1 MTIISPYQR
10 QLVFTRSFSGSA
22 RSVRAKRG
30 FLKAF
35 RAIWKDGVENRPL
48 PVHGVCAVC
57 GVISLAILV
66 FGIQAV
72 LISFQ
77 KDALVAGLKQARV
90 QREELEIR
98 SAELLSPE
106 ALRIYA
112 DMVQLYQPTSI
123 RYLSAEVPAVAHN
136 VSVREVTP

>member
-35 RAIWKDGVENRPL
+35 RAI
-48 PVHGVCAVC
+48 HGVCAVC